1 MAGKTKK
8 ELQDQIGSLY
18 QASKDLVGDFTLE
31 TLLSRIVR
39 LAQAQVQAEYAAL
52 AIRDEDGVVTKF
64 IHSGMSEEE
73 LHLMPH
79 PPVGKGLLG
88 ELQHKHAVIRIPEI
102 SADPRSGGF
111 PPFHPEM
118 TSMLGVPITTGEK
131 ILGQIYLTNKIDE
144 KEFSQDDE
152 RLMKT
157 LAAYAAV
164 AIINTQLY
172 ENVLDRDQTLNQ
184 QNQDLSLIN
193 DLAQGMAS
201 SWDIKEI
208 MSLTLKNVLNYLQ
221 IETGE
226 IFLMDSGGQD
236 LRLALLRGDDFD
248 AFYSRTVFRK
258 GDGVVGKVAG
268 LNKALVV
275 YHLESDPRILRR
287 EIIEAGYTCQAVI
300 PLQSTREVVG
310 VMTLSSKSERVFTAR
325 ELDLLTTIGM
335 WAGTAIQNALL
346 QQQARHIA
354 VLEERERIGMDLHDG
369 VIQSLYSLG
378 LTLDYVKEIIQED
391 PEESLEKLKLAT
403 DGINSTISDIR
414 TYISDLRPRQMQ
426 ENLSFTENLKILL
439 DEFIV
444 NSKIEGIF
452 EDRSD
457 SPLDL
462 DYTSSLTLF
471 KIAQE
476 SLSNTARHSKAKKA
490 EISLWKEDG
499 KVYLELKDDGLGF
512 NLDKTQA
519 SLGHGLVNMQRR
531 IRKAGGVIE
540 LDSSPGNGT
549 RVLAWVPIEREDEYE
564 NPQ

>member
-18 QASKDLVGDFTLE
+18 QASKDLVGDFSLE

-52 AIRDEDGVVTKF
+52 AIRDEKGAVSKF

-88 ELQHKHAVIRIPEI
+88 ELQHKHEVIRIPEI
-102 SADPRSGGF
+102 SSDPRSVGF
-111 PPFHPEM
+111 PPYHPEM
-118 TSMLGVPITTGEK
+118 VSMLGVPISTGDK

-144 KEFSQDDE
+144 KEFSEDDE

-164 AIINTQLY
+164 AITNTQLY
-172 ENVLDRDQTLNQ
+172 ENVLDRDETLNQ

-193 DLAQGMAS
+193 DLAQDMAS
-201 SWDIKEI
+201 SWDTNEI
-208 MSLTLKNVLNYLQ
+208 LSLTLKNVLDYLK

-226 IFLMDSGGQD
+226 IFLVDPGGKD
-236 LRLALLRGDDFD
+236 LRLALLRGEDFD
-248 AFYSRTVFRK
+248 AFYSRTVFRI

-275 YHLESDPRILRR
+275 YNLESDPRVLRQA
-287 EIIEAGYTCQAVI
+287 IIDVGYTCQAVI

-310 VMTLSSKSERVFTAR
+310 VMTLSSKKERVFSAR

-346 QQQARHIA
+346 QQQTRHIA

-391 PEESLEKLKLAT
+391 TEQSLEKLKQAT

-414 TYISDLRPRQMQ
+414 TYISDLRPRQML

-439 DEFIV
+439 DEFII

-452 EDRSD
+452 EDRTD
-457 SPLDL
+457 SPLNL
-462 DYTSSLTLF
+462 DYQSTLTLF

-476 SLSNTARHSKAKKA
+476 SLSNTARHSKANKS
-490 EISLWKEDG
+490 EIVLWKEDG
-499 KVYLELKDDGLGF
+499 KVYLELKDDGQGF
-512 NLDKTQA
+512 NLDKTEA
-519 SLGHGLVNMQRR
+519 NLGHGLVNMQRR
-531 IRKAGGVIE
+531 VRKAGGGLE

-549 RVLAWVPIEREDEYE
+549 RVKVWVPNDDEIEK
-564 NPQ
+564 